1 MSNVNEAVRLQKQA
15 TSMQD
20 YMTLQHCI
28 DVMQSNNIT
37 KKDLKKLSTENS
49 RVNNAFIYEF
59 IEVFIKENQ
68 R

>member
-49 RVNNAFIYEF
+49 KVSNVFIYEF
-59 IEVFIKENQ
+59 IATFVKEHQ

>member
-1 MSNVNEAVRLQKQA
+1 MSNVSEAVRLQKQA